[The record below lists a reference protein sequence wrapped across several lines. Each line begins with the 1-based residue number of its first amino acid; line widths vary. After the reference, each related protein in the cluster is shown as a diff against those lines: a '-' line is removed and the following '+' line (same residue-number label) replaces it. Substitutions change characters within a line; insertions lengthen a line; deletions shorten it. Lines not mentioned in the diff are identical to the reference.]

1 MQKALPTWTEN
12 TLDSC
17 GYRPRLEPVTTP
29 SRNRLRIQDEL
40 MEAKRREPESSL
52 LKHA

>member
-17 GYRPRLEPVTTP
+17 GYRPRPEPVTTP

-40 MEAKRREPESSL
+40 METKRKEPEGSPL
-52 LKHA
+52 IHA